1 MEKVWNQKKNKTKG
15 ISSIWMGCFFYVFTT
30 FLQLVHAKVQL
41 VHIWLRVFSISDKV
55 MPSKKKEYY

>member
-15 ISSIWMGCFFYVFTT
+15 ISSIWMGCFFI

-41 VHIWLRVFSISDKV
+41 VHIWLHVFFISDKV